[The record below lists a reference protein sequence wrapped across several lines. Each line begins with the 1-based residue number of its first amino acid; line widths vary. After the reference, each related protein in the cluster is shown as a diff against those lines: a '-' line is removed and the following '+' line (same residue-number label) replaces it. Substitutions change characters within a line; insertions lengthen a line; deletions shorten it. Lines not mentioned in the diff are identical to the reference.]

1 MGTRYVRGWLPG
13 LARSL
18 RAKEMYMSSRTG
30 NWMIAVGA
38 FGMFIGL
45 CLVPAAMGPN
55 PDSSVLALAACVFS
69 FGALITAS
77 GMYLK
82 ARGLQSAAAS
92 APETKNG
99 ARRVRGGCELCGS
112 DTPVIQCKVHQ
123 LHLCPACLAQHYDFR
138 SCAYVP
144 STRRTTGKTTG
155 KTAGKQ
161 RGAAKARSASF
172 S

>member
-1 MGTRYVRGWLPG
+1 
-13 LARSL
+13 
-18 RAKEMYMSSRTG
+18 MSSRTG

-92 APETKNG
+92 APENKN
-99 ARRVRGGCELCGS
+99 A
-112 DTPVIQCKVHQ
+112 TPS
-123 LHLCPACLAQHYDFR
+123 LSRLPGPALRFSFLRLRPQHPAHD
-138 SCAYVP
+138 
-144 STRRTTGKTTG
+144 GQNNG
-155 KTAGKQ
+155 
-161 RGAAKARSASF
+161 
-172 S
+172 

>member
-1 MGTRYVRGWLPG
+1 MVGVGYLGSGELSSRQGNVHVFTHRQLDDRSRGFRDVYRALPG
-13 LARSL
+13 
-18 RAKEMYMSSRTG
+18 SSCDGTK
-30 NWMIAVGA
+30 
-38 FGMFIGL
+38 
-45 CLVPAAMGPN
+45 

-69 FGALITAS
+69 FGALIIAS
-77 GMYLK
+77 GMYVK

-92 APETKNG
+92 APESKNS

-161 RGAAKARSASF
+161 KGATKARSAAF

>member
-30 NWMIAVGA
+30 NWMIAAGG

-45 CLVPAAMGPN
+45 CLVPAAIGPN

-77 GMYLK
+77 GMYLN
-82 ARGLQSAAAS
+82 ARGLQSS
-92 APETKNG
+92 SSHVPESQNNS
-99 ARRVRGGCELCGS
+99 RRDVYG
-112 DTPVIQCKVHQ
+112 
-123 LHLCPACLAQHYDFR
+123 
-138 SCAYVP
+138 
-144 STRRTTGKTTG
+144 
-155 KTAGKQ
+155 
-161 RGAAKARSASF
+161 
-172 S
+172 

>member
-30 NWMIAVGA
+30 NWMIAIGA

-92 APETKNG
+92 APESKNS

-112 DTPVIQCKVHQ
+112 DTP
-123 LHLCPACLAQHYDFR
+123 LCPACLAQHYDFR

>member
-1 MGTRYVRGWLPG
+1 MGTRYVRDWLAGFP
-13 LARSL
+13 
-18 RAKEMYMSSRTG
+18 RALFEGNIMSSRAG
-30 NWMIAVGA
+30 NWIIAAGA
-38 FGMFIGL
+38 FGMFVGL

-55 PDSSVLALAACVFS
+55 PDSSVLALGACVFS

-82 ARGLQSAAAS
+82 ARGMQPAAGS
-92 APETKNG
+92 VPEKKNG

-112 DTPVIQCKVHQ
+112 DTPVIHCRVHQ
-123 LHLCPACLAQHYDFR
+123 LHLCPSCLAQHYDFR

-144 STRRTTGKTTG
+144 STRRTASKPQ
-155 KTAGKQ
+155 K
-161 RGAAKARSASF
+161 GAARARSASF

>member
-1 MGTRYVRGWLPG
+1 MGTRYVRCWLPG

-92 APETKNG
+92 APESKNS